1 MIQQPDGS
9 NRFDTWALYWWC
21 LCGYLLSLPP
31 WPSYWL
37 IWQILL
43 SGRVEACT
51 LKGVLLCDFF
61 CQASFSQQCHLLLM
75 TYEIFWSVHFI
86 FQAYSILASASQVS
100 PVAPLPWPNPLV
112 RTLLMN
118 VSDFVIRFSIN
129 VIRSQEIDAKN
140 VIFGPIW
147 KILIFLES
155 ERNSALN
162 GLLLKYNFWKKS
174 NARKILVTLKS
185 DFCWLLLK
193 I

>member
-1 MIQQPDGS
+1 MVELK
-9 NRFDTWALYWWC
+9 RA
-21 LCGYLLSLPP
+21 P
-31 WPSYWL
+31 WK
-37 IWQILL
+37 
-43 SGRVEACT
+43 E
-51 LKGVLLCDFF
+51 FF
-61 CQASFSQQCHLLLM
+61 CVIFFVKPALVSNAIYFWWLTRFSNQF
-75 TYEIFWSVHFI
+75 IFI